1 MSGTASILY
10 ARFYSKESDSYYEE
24 NIIPEKINFQTD
36 IREFTG
42 SLDLAYKIS
51 SESDLRR
58 VRSNDFVE
66 FFFLLPSGKKHQ
78 IGVGFL
84 EDYVRKTTAT
94 EMTASFNGR
103 ELIAQIMKPPFAKT
117 QHFTAMTLFNFVD
130 SAVKGEYVGQYCKF
144 KNISPVLGIQNY
156 KEKMRM
162 STDLTQ
168 TKGALIQ
175 QYADLAI
182 NLVYQNRL
190 GQVVIYGGKNLN
202 DSLGVLK
209 KGHNVLDMEVKGSY
223 SKAISE
229 VVTFF
234 SSAQADLDSNKINS
248 PTILNKDQRVR
259 GKIYN
264 PTYRTFS
271 SNDLQVFSVTPDVRI
286 KQIANSILRQS
297 NSNLSPV
304 IVSVDRP
311 YYLEEGEAIA
321 YECGQV
327 WTLVS
332 DIEEF
337 ETSEYPNGTS
347 KVSMILAG
355 IHYGQDEGSL
365 SLQLLFVEKGTL
377 T

>member
-1 MSGTASILY
+1 MSGTAPILY
-10 ARFYSKESDSYYEE
+10 ARFFNKELDDYYEE
-24 NIIPEKINFQTD
+24 SVIPEKINFQTD

-42 SLDLAYKIS
+42 SLDLSYKVG

-58 VRSNDFVE
+58 VRSNDFAE
-66 FFFLLPSGKKHQ
+66 FYFYLPDGSKHQ
-78 IGVGFL
+78 VGVGYL
-84 EDYVRKTTAT
+84 EDYVRKTTPT
-94 EMTASFNGR
+94 EMVASFNGR

-117 QHFTAMTLFNFVD
+117 QHFTAMSLFNFVEN
-130 SAVKGEYVGQYCKF
+130 AVKGEYLGQYCTF

-156 KEKMRM
+156 KQKMRM

-175 QYADLAI
+175 QYAELAI

-190 GQVVIYGGKNLN
+190 GQVVIYGGRNAN

-209 KGHNVLDMEVKGSY
+209 KGHNIDDIEIKGSY

-234 SSAQADLDSNKINS
+234 SSSQADLDSNKVNS
-248 PTILNKDQRVR
+248 PTILNKDKRVR
-259 GKIYN
+259 GKIYS
-264 PTYRTFS
+264 PTYKTFS

-286 KQIANSILRQS
+286 KQIANALIRQS
-297 NSNLSPV
+297 NSHLASV
-304 IVSVDRP
+304 IVSVSTP
-311 YYLEEGEAIA
+311 YFLEDGEAIA

-332 DIEEF
+332 DMKEF
-337 ETSEYPNGTS
+337 ETSEYPDGTD
-347 KVSMILAG
+347 KTSMILAG
-355 IHYGQDEGSL
+355 IHYGQDEGNL
-365 SLQLLFVEKGTL
+365 NIQLLFVEKGTL

>member
-10 ARFYSKESDSYYEE
+10 ARFFSKELNDYYEE
-24 NIIPEKINFQTD
+24 SIVPEKINFQTD

-42 SLDLAYKIS
+42 SLDIAYKIGN
-51 SESDLRR
+51 ESDLRK
-58 VRSNDFVE
+58 VRSNDIVE
-66 FFFLLPSGKKHQ
+66 FYFYLPSGAKHQ
-78 IGVGFL
+78 VGVGYL
-84 EDYVRKTTAT
+84 EDYVRKTNAS
-94 EMTASFNGR
+94 EMLMSFNGR
-103 ELIAQIMKPPFAKT
+103 EIIAQIMKPPFAKT
-117 QHFTAMTLFNFVD
+117 QHFTAMTLFNFVEL
-130 SAVKGEYVGQYCKF
+130 AAKGEYIGEYCSF

-168 TKGALIQ
+168 SKGALIQ
-175 QYADLAI
+175 QYAGLAI

-190 GQVVIYGGKNLN
+190 GQIVIYGGKNAN
-202 DSLGVLK
+202 ESLGVLR
-209 KGHNVLDMEVKGSY
+209 KGYNVLDMEVKGSY

-248 PTILNKDQRVR
+248 PTVLNKDRRVR
-259 GKIYN
+259 GKIFN
-264 PTYRTFS
+264 PTYKTFS

-286 KQIANSILRQS
+286 KQIANSLIRQS
-297 NSNLSPV
+297 NSSLSPV
-304 IVSVDRP
+304 IVSVEKP
-311 YYLEEGEAIA
+311 FFEEDGRSFA

-327 WTLVS
+327 WTLGS
-332 DIEEF
+332 DMKEF
-337 ETSEYPNGTS
+337 ESAEYPDGTDS
-347 KVSMILAG
+347 INMILAG

-365 SLQLLFVEKGTL
+365 SVQLLFVEKGTL